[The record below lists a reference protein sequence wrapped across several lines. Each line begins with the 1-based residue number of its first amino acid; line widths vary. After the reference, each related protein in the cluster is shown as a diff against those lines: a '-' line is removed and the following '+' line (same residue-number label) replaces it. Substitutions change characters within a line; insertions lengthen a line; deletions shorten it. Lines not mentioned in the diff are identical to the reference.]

1 MLSVYYKPETVNDMR
16 DIAMRRF
23 ARQHQHEIGNRM
35 LDAYIMVD
43 FDTRGYV
50 VVRAINSDG
59 TTYREQEY
67 SYAELLAGEVM

>member
-1 MLSVYYKPETVNDMR
+1 MLSVYYEPGTVNDMR
-16 DIAMRRF
+16 DIAVRRF
-23 ARQHQHEIGNRM
+23 SRQHEIGNRM
-35 LDAYIMVD
+35 LDAYTMVD

-67 SYAELLAGEVM
+67 SYVELLAGEVM